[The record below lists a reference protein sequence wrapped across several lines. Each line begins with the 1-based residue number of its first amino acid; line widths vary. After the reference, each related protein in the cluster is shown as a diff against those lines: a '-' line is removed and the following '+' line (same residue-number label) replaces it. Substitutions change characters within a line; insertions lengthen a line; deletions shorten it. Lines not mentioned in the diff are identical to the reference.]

1 MELAAHS
8 VHGLSDRQQPTAH
21 ACLIG
26 KKFRPENRSLFLP
39 RISRRLLGETQMKL
53 TVRADVPKADS
64 SNESMNGSFA
74 LDYLERMKQGTM
86 CDQLDE
92 HSVLQVAELDVK
104 ALISAASEVRD
115 RGPYHHI
122 ISFSPKVFIPLTRA
136 CRDSCTYCT
145 FALAP
150 TKDQKIYMSVDE
162 VLDIARKGVAVGC
175 TEALFTLGD
184 KPELLYPKAK
194 EELATLGH
202 PSTISYVAEVARI
215 VLEQTGLLPHLNVG
229 VMSRP
234 ETALLRRVSVSQ
246 GLMLETISRRLLKPG
261 RPHYQCPDKVPAARL
276 ATIRAAGIEKV
287 PFTSGLLIGIG
298 ESRKERIQSLL
309 ELHKLHKEYGHI
321 QELIIQNFCA
331 KKGTPM
337 EHAAEPSLEEL
348 QWTIAMARLI
358 FGPSMNIQA
367 PPNLTPREST
377 NKGDEWIALIQ
388 AGINDWG
395 GISPVTK
402 DWVNPEAP
410 WPHLSY
416 LAEITEKA
424 GKVLVP
430 RLAIYPHFVQNSSKW
445 LDSCITSAVL
455 KNSNSLGFARGEA
468 WSPGI
473 STSSDSFKELCYS
486 RKSHFI
492 SNSDPINST
501 SLLSSNEYPS
511 SEAAICVGIT
521 GKISITRDSACT
533 EVTAHSRGDISFLLD
548 RAMAGDTLLEEEIV
562 QLFSCM
568 GEEFE
573 QICRA
578 ADQLRTTV
586 NGNKVTYV
594 INRNINY
601 TNVCSY
607 KCQFCAFSK
616 GKFTDTLRGKPY
628 LLPLE
633 EIARRAYEA
642 WDRGATEI
650 CMQGGIHP
658 EFTGETYLNILCCVK
673 SAVPDV
679 HVHAFSPLEVWQG
692 AKTLGLSIYDYL
704 LELRKAGLG
713 SIPGTAAEIL
723 DDRIRD
729 VLCPD
734 KLTTQEWLEVMQTA
748 HSIGLKSTSTIMF
761 GHLDSPHHWAK
772 HLLHL
777 RSLQRETG
785 GFTEFV
791 PLPFIH
797 MEAPLFLKGKARRG
811 PTRRECL
818 LMHAIARLVLHPYIT
833 NIQASW
839 VKMGP
844 SGAQALLFAGCNDM
858 GGTLMNE
865 SITRAA
871 GASHGEELPPLQM
884 EALIRSIGRDPE
896 QRTTLYSA
904 ASPEQVKKSFAA
916 GPLQILKYMPTTG

>member
-586 NGNKVTYV
+586 NGNK
-594 INRNINY
+594 
-601 TNVCSY
+601 
-607 KCQFCAFSK
+607 
-616 GKFTDTLRGKPY
+616 
-628 LLPLE
+628 
-633 EIARRAYEA
+633 
-642 WDRGATEI
+642 
-650 CMQGGIHP
+650 GGIHP